1 MQATVKPTQNNMDRS
16 GSHDHV
22 NDRMAQRFNLFGWRT
37 VTLLI
42 CLLVL
47 MGSGTSV
54 AQTMPHPTNAAAPSD
69 AQKAFEKMK
78 ALAGS
83 WQGTIAGKSINI
95 TIRLTSSGTTILH
108 EATGAGL
115 ADHEITVIYLDGD
128 RLLATHYCDA
138 GNRPRWEGK
147 MSPDAKTIEFG
158 FLDVAG
164 NTQRGFAKS
173 TVFTMIDAD
182 HHGVELTYMMPDGKP
197 LLARGEF
204 QRTK

>member
-1 MQATVKPTQNNMDRS
+1 MQATVKLTQNNVERS

-22 NDRMAQRFNLFGWRT
+22 NDRMAQGFNLFGSRT
-37 VTLLI
+37 VILVI

-54 AQTMPHPTNAAAPSD
+54 AQTVPHPTTAPSE

-78 ALAGS
+78 TLAGS
-83 WQGTIAGKSINI
+83 WQGTVVGKPVSI

-115 ADHEITVIYLDGD
+115 ADHEITIIYLDGD
-128 RLLATHYCDA
+128 HLLATHYCDA

-158 FLDVAG
+158 FLDVSG

-182 HHGVELTYMMPDGKP
+182 HHAVELTYMMPDGKP
-197 LLARGEF
+197 LQARGEF